1 MGLGLGVARGRRRAD
16 AHGSFREP
24 NPRGMRIA
32 PQAVGAVRCVR
43 RASFDSARASRLCRD
58 TRAEVDLNP
67 VPYLLTDADV
77 RLIEG
82 RWVADGSGFLPRPRA
97 RRNKNC
103 GALRFSRVSLKR
115 YVFPDRSEKLW
126 HVHTAR
132 ARPARAMTFARL
144 WRQLTRWGDI
154 QTPAADIGTPGL
166 PEQKD
171 DAHTSSWWVSSEDLA
186 GEIPTP
192 AWDAVPLDIGTPP
205 PPTPEDTETIPY
217 QVISFILSSGWRDIP
232 APTRENDPRAVSQ
245 QGAIPGL
252 PDHVVSAHILGNMS
266 DPLDIARVLAVSRGM
281 RDAVPV
287 KARAQPHSTGC
298 KACTAVSRGYLNTA
312 KHLHAKGKLQC
323 PTIHCQD
330 CFMENMCALAASN
343 GTATQGVG
351 VGAFHAR
358 LSHGRTHVRERR
370 AQRSPNDAQV
380 RQGKRV
386 SVELEHVRGGG
397 GGRAPIGVGVGSGER
412 VPVERTHVLARG
424 EVWKP
429 GGASVGEGK
438 RVSVGRVDVRESA
451 ERRARQGC
459 ALGARERR
467 ACVDALIAWIARYRL
482 QTKRNAVRT
491 NRQRHRV
498 LNVLGRDTRISPTLP
513 FPLDPAPNASVASSQ
528 RACAFRYAA
537 CTALLYA
544 KRQRV
549 ASQTLFSS
557 IAIGS
562 FLSPT
567 VKCDALAT
575 PVLHSQGAPRSS
587 CVPLCVD
594 SSPDDS
600 LALLTCCSI
609 ARKTSS
615 SCFAVV
621 GNPHNALPAASRSAW
636 NVPSSVSG
644 ETARPRAQ
652 TSRAAFTPPPES
664 PSPFHN

>member
-1 MGLGLGVARGRRRAD
+1 VGLGLGVARGRRRAD

-82 RWVADGSGFLPRPRA
+82 RRVADGSGFLPRPRA

-343 GTATQGVG
+343 GQLRVLEWALFTLGCRMDERTCASAARNGHLTTLKFAKENGCPWNSSTCEAAAAGGHLLVLEWARENG
-351 VGAFHAR
+351 CPWNERTCWHAAKFGNLAVLQWAR
-358 LSHGRTHVRERR
+358 ENGCPWDGWTYAKARKGGHVRVVRWAR
-370 AQRSPNDAQV
+370 ANGA
-380 RQGKRV
+380 
-386 SVELEHVRGGG
+386 HVWM
-397 GGRAPIGVGVGSGER
+397 
-412 VPVERTHVLARG
+412 H
-424 EVWKP
+424 
-429 GGASVGEGK
+429 
-438 RVSVGRVDVRESA
+438 
-451 ERRARQGC
+451 
-459 ALGARERR
+459 
-467 ACVDALIAWIARYRL
+467 
-482 QTKRNAVRT
+482 
-491 NRQRHRV
+491 
-498 LNVLGRDTRISPTLP
+498 
-513 FPLDPAPNASVASSQ
+513 
-528 RACAFRYAA
+528 
-537 CTALLYA
+537 
-544 KRQRV
+544 
-549 ASQTLFSS
+549 
-557 IAIGS
+557 
-562 FLSPT
+562 
-567 VKCDALAT
+567 
-575 PVLHSQGAPRSS
+575 
-587 CVPLCVD
+587 
-594 SSPDDS
+594 
-600 LALLTCCSI
+600 
-609 ARKTSS
+609 
-615 SCFAVV
+615 
-621 GNPHNALPAASRSAW
+621 
-636 NVPSSVSG
+636 
-644 ETARPRAQ
+644 
-652 TSRAAFTPPPES
+652 
-664 PSPFHN
+664 